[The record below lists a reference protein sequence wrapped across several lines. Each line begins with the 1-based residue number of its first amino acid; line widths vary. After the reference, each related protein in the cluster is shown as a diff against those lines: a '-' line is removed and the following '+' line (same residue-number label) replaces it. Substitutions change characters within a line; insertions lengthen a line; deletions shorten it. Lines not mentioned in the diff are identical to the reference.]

1 MRTSAWSRVAAVVV
15 AVEGI
20 ALVALVFWQIVALVT
35 GDTGVLTTALAL
47 LVLSAVFAAAVLGFA
62 VAIWRG
68 LTWGRSGGIV
78 TQLLILAIALGA
90 VTGEYAHP
98 LVALALAAPAVLALL
113 ALVFAVRA
121 EARAERAADVE

>member
-1 MRTSAWSRVAAVVV
+1 MRTSGWSRVAAVIV

-47 LVLSAVFAAAVLGFA
+47 LVLSAVFAAAVLAFS

-98 LVALALAAPAVLALL
+98 LVALALAAPAVLALV

-121 EARAERAADVE
+121 AARAERAADVE